1 MKGSE
6 KMSNY
11 LDDENPFYFLESNID
26 YYNNK
31 YSRKSNIKDHGGE
44 PYVVDIEEV
53 TKENNVFRRAIWT
66 GKYLQVTLMCINP
79 GEDIGLEIHEDTDQ
93 FLRIKSGN
101 GIVKMGK
108 DKDKLEF
115 EKKVNDDYAIVI
127 PAGTWHNVYNTGNKL
142 LKLYSIYAPPHHPKG
157 TVHITKNDQI

>member
-1 MKGSE
+1 
-6 KMSNY
+6 MSNY
-11 LDDENPFYFLESNID
+11 LDDENSFYFLESNID

-31 YSRKSNIKDHGGE
+31 YCRKSNIKDHGWE

-93 FLRIKSGN
+93 FLRIESGN

-127 PAGTWHNVYNTGNKL
+127 PAGTWHNVYNTGNKP

>member
-1 MKGSE
+1 
-6 KMSNY
+6 MSNY

-66 GKYLQVTLMCINP
+66 GKYLQVTIFKN
-79 GEDIGLEIHEDTDQ
+79 
-93 FLRIKSGN
+93 RI
-101 GIVKMGK
+101 
-108 DKDKLEF
+108 
-115 EKKVNDDYAIVI
+115 
-127 PAGTWHNVYNTGNKL
+127 WQW
-142 LKLYSIYAPPHHPKG
+142 YS
-157 TVHITKNDQI
+157 